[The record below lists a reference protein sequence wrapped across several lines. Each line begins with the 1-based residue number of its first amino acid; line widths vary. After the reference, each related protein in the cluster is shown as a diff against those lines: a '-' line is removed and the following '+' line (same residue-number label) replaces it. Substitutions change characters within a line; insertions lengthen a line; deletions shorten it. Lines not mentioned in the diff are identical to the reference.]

1 MLYRVALGSKLV
13 QTGVNTTV
21 YAPGRAIVL
30 SGMAF
35 GT

>member
-21 YAPGRAIVL
+21 YAPDRRVTL
-30 SGMAF
+30 SAVAF
-35 GT
+35 